1 MKQIIAIVIFL
12 FLTLPAFAQGSKTKS
27 FEGTIKYS
35 IDIAGPEAGVLMNN
49 KPCTKMDMHFK
60 DNNFI
65 IHTHEG
71 QFPLTRL
78 YIADSSELYIL
89 DMTNEVAY
97 RRDKL
102 ESLNTEIKPPK
113 AIATGDSAFVLNIKC
128 AIYRVQKKGEYIFY
142 YVTDLYRIDPT
153 LFEGKKDAQVNFLTL
168 GLDGRIPLKT
178 VRKTAALIVTTQA
191 DQVIPRKLE
200 VSQFRIPANFIIKPR
215 DNRL

>member
-1 MKQIIAIVIFL
+1 MKIVYLIILL
-12 FLTLPAFAQGSKTKS
+12 FANWVFAQKASN

-35 IDIAGPEAGVLMNN
+35 VEITGPEADILLNN

-65 IHTHEG
+65 IHMYEG
-71 QFPLTRL
+71 QVPMTRL

-89 DMTNEVAY
+89 DMKNEIAY
-97 RRDKL
+97 RRDRR

-113 AIATGDSAFVLNIKC
+113 AVATGDSAFVLNIKC
-128 AIYRVQKKGEYIFY
+128 AEYRVQKKGEYIFY
-142 YVTDLYRIDPT
+142 YVTNLYRIDPA
-153 LFEGKKDAQVNFLTL
+153 LFEGKKDAQVNFLTI

-178 VRKTAALIVTTQA
+178 VRKTAALTVTTKA

-200 VSQFRIPANFIIKPR
+200 VEQFRIPPNFVIKLR
-215 DNRL
+215 DNRF

>member
-1 MKQIIAIVIFL
+1 MKSIL
-12 FLTLPAFAQGSKTKS
+12 FLPFFILSMLFAQKAKS

-35 IDIAGPEAGVLMNN
+35 VEITGPESDILLNN

-65 IHTHEG
+65 IHMYEG
-71 QFPLTRL
+71 QLPMTRM

-89 DMTNEVAY
+89 DMNNEVAY
-97 RRDKL
+97 RRDRR

-113 AIATGDSAFVLNIKC
+113 AIPTGDSAFVLNIKC
-128 AIYRVQKKGEYIFY
+128 AEYRVQKKGEYIFY
-142 YVTDLYRIDPT
+142 YVTDLYRIDPA
-153 LFEGKKDAQVNFLTL
+153 LFAGKKDAQVNFLTL

-178 VRKTAALIVTTQA
+178 VRKSSTLTVTTKA

-200 VSQFRIPANFIIKPR
+200 VEQFRIPPQFLIKPR
-215 DNRL
+215 DNRF